1 MRTRHPHPSWPQVS
15 KVPASYF
22 AISSYLDPI
31 GDRRAV
37 RRGGSTNRHIVYPW
51 RVSGKQLQPRVISA
65 RRGLLRALRGGASVG
80 GMTDKPTPQAV
91 DAFLDSTIVGDDPAL
106 SAALEA
112 SNAAGLPP
120 IAVSA
125 QQGKFLSLLAGAIRA
140 RRILEIGTL
149 GGFSTIWLA
158 RGAGPQGRVVTLEY
172 EPKHAEVARA
182 NVDHAGVGDRV
193 EVLVGAALDTLP
205 TVTGGPFDLIFID
218 ADKENNAAY
227 LQWAVKLSHSGSV
240 IVVDNVIR
248 DGKIIAESG
257 DARVTATRKTLE
269 LMGQHPDLDTAVL
282 QTVGAK
288 GWDGFALAT
297 VK

>member
-1 MRTRHPHPSWPQVS
+1 
-15 KVPASYF
+15 
-22 AISSYLDPI
+22 
-31 GDRRAV
+31 
-37 RRGGSTNRHIVYPW
+37 
-51 RVSGKQLQPRVISA
+51 
-65 RRGLLRALRGGASVG
+65 
-80 GMTDKPTPQAV
+80 MTQKPTPAEV
-91 DAFLDSTIVGDDPAL
+91 DDFLDTTVLDDDPVL

-112 SNAAGLPP
+112 SDAAGLPK

-125 QQGKFLSLLAGAIRA
+125 QQGKFLSLLATAVNA

-158 RGAGPQGRVVTLEY
+158 RGAGPDGRVTTLEY

-182 NVDHAGVGDRV
+182 NLERAGVGDRV

-205 TVTGGPFDLIFID
+205 SVGGGPFDLVFID
-218 ADKENNAAY
+218 ADKENNPGY
-227 LQWAVKLSHSGSV
+227 LEWAVKLTHPGSV

-248 DGKIIAESG
+248 EGAILSPDQNAVVLGTR
-257 DARVTATRKTLE
+257 RVLE
-269 LMGQHPDLDTAVL
+269 LMGEHPGLQTAVL

-288 GWDGFALAT
+288 HWDGSAIAL